1 MKLELSV
8 KNQSIETSGITK
20 DYKEALCEYIWNG
33 FEANA
38 TQVMLSYVD
47 NGMGGVSEVII
58 EDNGDGIN
66 FASLEDTFGTFL
78 ASQKSGL
85 SLQLKSRANKG
96 KGRFSFSAFALN
108 ATWETTFSD
117 ENSRKTYKIILDDV
131 NKKECDVSDVPTLTE
146 KPTGTKVSIL
156 GIMDLTS
163 SNMLFEELEETFLK
177 SFAWYLYLNKNKN
190 FKLLVNGIELDYK
203 KYIND
208 ELSTTEKIVIDNNS
222 FDIAIVIWNKKIR
235 ENFSTYYLNE
245 AGIVCGKDT
254 TTFNRN
260 TVDFNHSV
268 FVSSKF
274 FYGKTNVSL
283 SDIQND
289 EDNQMVIEE
298 TTKEKTVLKKL
309 KKAIQS
315 IISEILNQ
323 YMSGQAEKAINGM
336 MERNS
341 FPDFSNDIYGEM
353 RKKDLAI
360 VAKELY
366 QLDSRI
372 FYKLKP
378 VQEKS
383 FLGFLNLLLSSE
395 ERENVLTIVEG
406 IVELTPQQRS
416 EFAGILKRTR
426 LEHVISAIKLIE
438 SRYTVVEALKKIV
451 FDYSKY
457 ANERDVIQ
465 KIVEQH
471 YWLFGEKYR
480 LVVADKQMQ
489 KALQEYLY
497 ILYGDTSPNAK
508 LEPDEESARR
518 MDIFACANRNTEDGF
533 ETEIE
538 ENLIVELKAPLIVL
552 NKKVLRQIEDYM
564 DFIRKQ
570 PSFNSQLRRWKFVAV
585 CKAVDADIKSRY
597 LNVGKK
603 GLVTQI
609 ENYEIYALTWD
620 DVFKSFEISHSH
632 ILERLKLDKEA
643 IANEI
648 NEKIGNNISK
658 TTVIG
663 LAKELTK

>member
-38 TQVMLSYVD
+38 TQVNLSYID
-47 NGMGGVSEVII
+47 NGMGGVSEVVI
-58 EDNGDGIN
+58 EDNGDGIY
-66 FASLEDTFGTFL
+66 FTSLEDTFGTFL

-85 SLQLKSRANKG
+85 SLQLKSKANKG
-96 KGRFSFSAFALN
+96 KGRFSFSAFASN

-117 ENSRKTYKIILDDV
+117 ENFRKTYKITLDDV
-131 NKKECDVSDVPTLTE
+131 NKKECDVSDEPVSTE
-146 KPTGTKVSIL
+146 NPTGTKVSIL
-156 GIMDLTS
+156 GIMELTS
-163 SNMLFEELEETFLK
+163 SSLSFEELEETFLK
-177 SFAWYLYLNKNKN
+177 SFAWYLYLNKNKDI
-190 FKLLVNGIELDYK
+190 KLIVNGTAIDYK
-203 KYIND
+203 KHIND
-208 ELSTTEKIVIDNNS
+208 ELSTTKKVIIDNTV

-235 ENFSTYYLNE
+235 ENFCTYYLNE
-245 AGIVCGKDT
+245 TGVVCGKDT

-268 FVSSKF
+268 FVTSKYF
-274 FYGKTNVSL
+274 HGKTNVTL
-283 SDIQND
+283 SDVSND
-289 EDNQMVIEE
+289 EDDQMVIEE
-298 TTKEKTVLKKL
+298 TAKERTLLKKL
-309 KKAIQS
+309 KKAVQS
-315 IISEILNQ
+315 IIAEILNS
-323 YMSGQAEKAINGM
+323 YMSGQAEKAVNDMI
-336 MERNS
+336 ERKS
-341 FPDFSNDIYGEM
+341 FPDFSNDVYGEM
-353 RKKDLAI
+353 RKKDL
-360 VAKELY
+360 VAVTKELY

-383 FLGFLNLLLSSE
+383 LLGFLNLLLSSE

-406 IVELTPQQRS
+406 IVELTPEQRS
-416 EFAGILKRTR
+416 EFAGILKRTQ
-426 LEHVISAIKLIE
+426 LEHIVSAIKLIE
-438 SRYTVVEALKKIV
+438 SRYSVIEALKKIV

-457 ANERDVIQ
+457 ANERDVVQ
-465 KIVEQH
+465 KIIEQH

-480 LVVADKQMQ
+480 LVVADKQMR
-489 KALQEYLY
+489 KALEEYLY
-497 ILYGDTSPNAK
+497 ILYGDAAPDAT
-508 LEPDEESARR
+508 LEPDEESNRR

-538 ENLIVELKAPLIVL
+538 ENLIVELKAPIVVL

-570 PSFNSQLRRWKFVAV
+570 PKFNSQLRRWKFVAV
-585 CKAVDADIKSRY
+585 CRAVDADIKSRY

-632 ILERLKLDKEA
+632 ILERLKLDKQA
-643 IANEI
+643 LANEI
-648 NEKIGNNISK
+648 TEKIGNSISK
-658 TTVIG
+658 AAVID
-663 LAKELTK
+663 LTKELVT